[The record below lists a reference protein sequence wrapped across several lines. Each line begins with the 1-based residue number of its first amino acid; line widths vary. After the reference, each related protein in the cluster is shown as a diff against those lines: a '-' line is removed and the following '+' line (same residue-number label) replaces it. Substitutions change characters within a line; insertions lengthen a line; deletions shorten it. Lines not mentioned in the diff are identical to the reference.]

1 MQAFSVSDSMLCFRG
16 LCARVCMCNDDSISQ
31 HMNTLSAYRC
41 RAGYPNDGGLLGVG
55 QLSVNE
61 DTLLQV
67 QPQGDAGHEAE
78 HNVEGKIKGIHL

>member
-1 MQAFSVSDSMLCFRG
+1 MHAFSVSDFMLCFRG
-16 LCARVCMCNDDSISQ
+16 LCARVRMYNDDSISQ
-31 HMNTLSAYRC
+31 HVTTLNAYRC

-78 HNVEGKIKGIHL
+78 HSVQGKIKGIQL